1 MQGAGQMKLFI
12 VTFITVILT
21 CMWWVIFI
29 IKDDQLFKVILVPT
43 TIGSIVYLGFIV
55 VGIYNDWEKV

>member
-1 MQGAGQMKLFI
+1 MKLFI